1 MQNRFGV
8 KDFLFLVVLLATLGS
23 VWLSM
28 VQKTRMELA
37 QGELKSKL
45 ADIEQQVA
53 QLGRKLERGL
63 EQLPLAAADAAGRR
77 AATVA
82 PDADAWARPGVAVER
97 WSAPMP
103 ATDPESVPGFTVG
116 GEFTELFE
124 AQPAKLTPFVAGD
137 VYSTRVLDR
146 VCESLGRFDPKTLRM
161 VGSLADAWQIDP
173 DGLWIRAHLHPRA
186 RFSDGQPV
194 TAEDVRW
201 TMVDFIANP
210 LIEAER
216 YRSTQDNLKDV
227 KVIDD
232 RTVEFTFKEPLFTN
246 TLIAFGTAVLPK
258 HYFSKFEPG
267 QINQAT
273 GLLMGS
279 GQFRLERLPSGPDQ
293 LETQWTPGQDVVL
306 VRNEQYWGEK
316 PALDRMRF
324 KTIKDDLGRLVAY
337 RNGEGSMMLP
347 TSPQFN
353 TVLRDEPGF
362 EETSYAL
369 KWTNMRCGYSFIA
382 WQCGPRNGK
391 PTPFADKRVRRAMT
405 MLLDRERMIQDIW
418 DGIGTV
424 SKGPVNPES
433 AGSDPELKPLPFD
446 PDAAKALLAE
456 AGWQD
461 RNGDGI
467 LEDEKGD
474 TFTFEYTYA
483 TGGEISERIARF
495 VKDSFAKAGIVMKT
509 RPVDWSRYQEILK
522 LRDFDAITLAWGSS
536 APESDPRQIWHSE
549 SVKEGGDNFTQW
561 KSARADELI
570 EKGRRTMDEAER
582 MAVWRQFEACV
593 AEDQPYTFVRVAPW
607 LRFVKREF
615 GNVNTYKTGLQPEE
629 FFRMGTPV
637 APSPA
642 N

>member
-37 QGELKSKL
+37 QGEMKSKL
-45 ADIEQQVA
+45 AEIEQQVA
-53 QLGRKLERGL
+53 QLGRKLERGVEL
-63 EQLPLAAADAAGRR
+63 RPQAGATAADAA
-77 AATVA
+77 A
-82 PDADAWARPGVAVER
+82 PAPASWARPGAKVES
-97 WSAPMP
+97 WPAPHP
-103 ATDPESVPGFTVG
+103 ATDPESIPGFAVG

-124 AQPAKLTPFVAGD
+124 AQPAKLTPYISSD

-146 VCESLGRFDPKTLRM
+146 VCESLGAFNPKTLKM
-161 VGSLADAWQIDP
+161 EGALADGWQVDP
-173 DGLWIRAHLHPRA
+173 EGLWIRAHINPRA

-201 TMVDFIANP
+201 TNLDFIANP

-216 YRSTQDNLKDV
+216 ARSTQDNLKDV
-227 KVIDD
+227 KVIDE
-232 RTVEFTFKEPLFTN
+232 RTVEFVFKEPLFTN
-246 TLIAFGTAVLPK
+246 TLIAFGNPVLPK
-258 HYFSKFEPG
+258 HYYAKFEPG
-267 QINQAT
+267 QVNQAT

-279 GQFRLERLPSGPDQ
+279 GQFRMERLPSGPDQ
-293 LETQWTPGQDVVL
+293 LDAQWTPGQDVVL
-306 VRNEQYWGEK
+306 VRNEQYWAEK

-353 TVLRDEPGF
+353 AVLRDEPDF
-362 EETSYAL
+362 VKTSHAL

-391 PTPFADKRVRRAMT
+391 ATPFADTRVRRAMT

-418 DGIGTV
+418 DGIGAV

-433 AGSDPELKPLPFD
+433 PGSNPDVKPLPFD
-446 PDAAKALLAE
+446 PEAAKALLAE
-456 AGWQD
+456 AGWKD

-467 LEDEKGD
+467 LENEQGD

-495 VKDSFAKAGIVMKT
+495 VKDSYAKAGIIMKT
-509 RPVDWSRYQEILK
+509 RPVDWSRYQELLK
-522 LRDFDAITLAWGSS
+522 LRDFDAITLGWGSN

-549 SVKEGGDNFTQW
+549 STKEGGDNFTQW
-561 KSARADELI
+561 KNARADELI
-570 EKGRRTMDEAER
+570 EKGRRTMDESAR
-582 MAVWRQFEACV
+582 MAVWREFEACV
-593 AEDQPYTFVRVAPW
+593 ADDQPYTFIRVAPW
-607 LRFVKREF
+607 LRFVKRDF

-629 FFRMGTPV
+629 FFRLGGT
-637 APSPA
+637 AATTPA